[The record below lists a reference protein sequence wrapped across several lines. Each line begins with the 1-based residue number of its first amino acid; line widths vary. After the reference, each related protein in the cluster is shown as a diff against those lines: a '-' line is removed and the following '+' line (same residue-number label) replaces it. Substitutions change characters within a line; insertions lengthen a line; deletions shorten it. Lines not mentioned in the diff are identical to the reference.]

1 MAGEDDIAEKIHS
14 VAREFVKEV
23 DYDRKFFSYYNSAGG
38 ELIAEMGY
46 KSGDDAGNVV
56 RAVHKL
62 SEIFGYKPFCRYTKD
77 ILEIGSAAYEERVSD
92 IGKMSFIVYRW
103 NEKDMEGKFALL
115 EEKAAAG
122 EIYNLLKL

>member
-23 DYDRKFFSYYNSAGG
+23 DYDRKFFSYYNPAGG

-46 KSGDDAGNVV
+46 ESGDDAGNVV

-62 SEIFGYKPFCRYTKD
+62 SEIFSYKPFCRYSKD
-77 ILEIGSAAYEERVSD
+77 LLEIGSAAYEERVSE

-103 NEKDMEGKFALL
+103 NEKDMEGKFSMMKDYL
-115 EEKAAAG
+115 EKGYISE
-122 EIYNLLKL
+122 LVKL